1 VSPGASSVTTSPPD
15 TAASPPDSA
24 AYGLATPL
32 RSAAKRM
39 RDAEIG
45 GGGISHFLRST
56 PPSRGADSREMTAS
70 SPGVMPS
77 GAVYVSPFDEDV
89 SSDEGESPP
98 TSPPKPMHLR
108 SAEQKTTGGADP
120 VDNLA
125 MPSSHAAEAAV
136 LREKLTTVQAQQ
148 MGSERPTVR
157 SMIEATLAAEAA
169 ESATPLGGEG
179 FVALQSAHAHMVL
192 LEARLAELATAPP
205 AVPLREI

>member
-1 VSPGASSVTTSPPD
+1 
-15 TAASPPDSA
+15 
-24 AYGLATPL
+24 
-32 RSAAKRM
+32 
-39 RDAEIG
+39 
-45 GGGISHFLRST
+45 
-56 PPSRGADSREMTAS
+56 
-70 SPGVMPS
+70 
-77 GAVYVSPFDEDV
+77 
-89 SSDEGESPP
+89 
-98 TSPPKPMHLR
+98 MHLR
-108 SAEQKTTGGADP
+108 SAEHKTTGGADP

-125 MPSSHAAEAAV
+125 TLQSSHAAEAAV